1 MENPTPQKKLFRLT
15 IRFAR
20 RKKDLPDEY
29 FLNSPKIDAMRTRS
43 FCLCLALGILSITG
57 TKAQSSDIPHPPSLP
72 ASLFWENTPL
82 HFHGDSTQLLI
93 EAGEKTDMFRDPN
106 VAYNTDNA
114 PKLLFVADSNFVL
127 TAAIHHNFVNKWDG
141 GAIVLKVDSLNWI
154 KFCFEKDYTGQHRV
168 VSVVT
173 KGISDD
179 CNSAAVPA
187 NTVFYKVAKAG
198 NVITLYYSLEGR
210 AGLLIRHLQFDSP
223 TPLKVGFLAQSPTG
237 KNCTVQFSHIRYL
250 PTNTGTR
257 ISANDQMP
265 DYRISITV
273 PLNSFFDPSAY
284 LMRTTYT

>member
-1 MENPTPQKKLFRLT
+1 
-15 IRFAR
+15 
-20 RKKDLPDEY
+20 
-29 FLNSPKIDAMRTRS
+29 MRTHSFIS
-43 FCLCLALGILSITG
+43 FCLYLALGCLYPNG
-57 TKAQSSDIPHPPSLP
+57 TRAQSTDPIRLHSLP
-72 ASLFWENTPL
+72 APLFWENTPL
-82 HFHGDSTQLLI
+82 HFHLDSSHLFI

-127 TAAIHHNFVNKWDG
+127 TAAIHPNFLNKWDG
-141 GAIVLKVDSLNWI
+141 GAIVLKSDGLNWI

-210 AGLLIRHLQFDSP
+210 HWFLIRHLVFNSP

-237 KNCTVQFSHIRYL
+237 KSCKVLFSHVHYSARKIRDPYL
-250 PTNTGTR
+250 GE
-257 ISANDQMP
+257 
-265 DYRISITV
+265 
-273 PLNSFFDPSAY
+273 
-284 LMRTTYT
+284 